1 MAELAGQF
9 SALIVGL
16 TGGIGSGKSTVAAE
30 FQQHYAIPVV
40 DADLVARDVVA
51 PGSAALCSISDYF
64 GAAALNADGTLDR
77 AWLRQQVFADETKK
91 QWLNQ
96 LLHPLIR
103 QQLLAELSAVQS
115 GYVLL
120 MAPLLFENQL
130 ERYCDVTLV
139 VDVTEQSQLTRA
151 SARDQNSPELIK
163 AVMAAQISRADRLQK
178 ATMVIDNE
186 LPLNT
191 LPERVSAVHWHLMQ
205 LATQKQR
212 QQHGAS

>member
-30 FQQHYAIPVV
+30 FQQQYSIPVI
-40 DADLVARDVVA
+40 DADAVAREVVA
-51 PGSAALCSISDYF
+51 PGSAALCSISEYF
-64 GAAALNADGTLDR
+64 GAAALHADGTLDR

-103 QQLLAELSAVQS
+103 QQLLAELTAVKS

-139 VDVTEQSQLTRA
+139 VDVTEPSQLTRA
-151 SARDQNSPELIK
+151 SSRDQNSPELIK
-163 AVMAAQISRADRLQK
+163 AVMAAQINRTDRLQK

-191 LPERVSAVHWHLMQ
+191 LPERVSAVHCHLMQ
-205 LATQKQR
+205 LVTQKQLK
-212 QQHGAS
+212 QHGAS